1 MININGLEIL
11 ATPSPVCRLQPVLL
25 DEPFISLPRRYA
37 SVGIGA
43 QEGASPYCW
52 GPVWCFGDRTIP
64 LASVD
69 YRDYD
74 F

>member
-11 ATPSPVCRLQPVLL
+11 ATPNPVCRIQTVLL
-25 DEPFISLPRRYA
+25 DKPFISLPRRYA

-52 GPVWCFGDRTIP
+52 GPVGVLGIGP
-64 LASVD
+64 SL
-69 YRDYD
+69 
-74 F
+74 